1 MEKMKLSALFKK
13 TLGIMVLLFAVIA
26 AATSIFSGWNLQTSL
41 SSEYRSKGVAI
52 AKSIADSSVE
62 VLMNRDASTAQSM
75 IDQFLEIRGVKYIY
89 VSDGGGEIISHTFV
103 PRVPPEIAGLGNA
116 SREISIIDIEAAELG
131 SIIDVSAPILAG
143 IAGTVHVGMDKGLIK
158 AAIISA
164 VSRQLSL
171 MAVLFAISIVIAYAF
186 VKRISQPLNEL
197 SRYAAQLAEKDFS
210 AELRVRSSDEIGLLA
225 RTMQNMA
232 HDLNKSYEELEAK
245 VQERTAELSVAKN
258 SAEHS
263 LATLQVAQKQL
274 VESEKMAALGG
285 LVAGIAH
292 EINTPVGVSITAASH
307 LQEKMK
313 ELDAGFKA
321 GTIKKAELEKFLAT
335 SGETLVI
342 TMTNLNRAAELI
354 ASFKQVA
361 VDQSSEDR
369 RKFNFKN
376 YLNEI
381 LTSLKHE
388 YKRTNH
394 RIEVTGADDLEIDSY
409 PGAFSQIV
417 TNLLMNSLIHAYD
430 QGNDGNIRFE
440 VRREN
445 GSAVLHYS
453 DNGKGIPP
461 ENLGRIFEPFFTTR
475 RGKGGSGLG
484 MHIVYNLVTT
494 KLNGTINCA
503 SEVGQG
509 TAFTVTFPVSA
520 GGQS

>member
-1 MEKMKLSALFKK
+1 M
-13 TLGIMVLLFAVIA
+13 
-26 AATSIFSGWNLQTSL
+26 
-41 SSEYRSKGVAI
+41 
-52 AKSIADSSVE
+52 
-62 VLMNRDASTAQSM
+62 
-75 IDQFLEIRGVKYIY
+75 
-89 VSDGGGEIISHTFV
+89 
-103 PRVPPEIAGLGNA
+103 
-116 SREISIIDIEAAELG
+116 
-131 SIIDVSAPILAG
+131 DVSAPILAG

-158 AAIISA
+158 TAIISA
-164 VSRQLSL
+164 VSRQLLL
-171 MAVLFAISIVIAYAF
+171 MAVLFVISIAIAYAF

-197 SRYAAQLAEKDFS
+197 SRYAAQLAEKDFD

-225 RTMQNMA
+225 KTMQNMA

-258 SAEHS
+258 SAEQS

-313 ELDAGFKA
+313 ELETGFKA

-369 RKFNFKN
+369 RTFNFKN

-381 LTSLKHE
+381 LLSLKHE
-388 YKRTNH
+388 YKRTSH
-394 RIEVTGADDLEIDSY
+394 RIEITGADDLEIDSY

-430 QGNDGNIRFE
+430 PETEGSIRFDI
-440 VRREN
+440 RREN
-445 GSAVLHYS
+445 GSAVLRYS

-494 KLNGTINCA
+494 KLNGAINCA
-503 SEVGQG
+503 SEVGKG
-509 TAFTVTFPVSA
+509 TTFTVTFPVNA